1 MKSLKRFL
9 SATLSAALLCSLAVS
24 GVSADDAAASTARP
38 TVTLVESGFE
48 NGLEAPF
55 SANESDEGQSATV
68 TPVSLEGELNP
79 YLHLTNR
86 TAGQASA
93 TVQQNIL
100 TQLKANGADG
110 KYYVTARIKLD
121 TAGDTAYVDP
131 MIQGAGGLQLRPEGG
146 GLRFAVTDEWT
157 TVGQYEDGSY
167 AALSVANGTFDAAS
181 LETLAW
187 AKFYFRLFTTD
198 VTTESDAQTPYDGGY
213 SIDDVTLWFV
223 PNDGAPEKV
232 TTVGTNILSDGTFDA
247 HLSDPDYYNTQKAEG
262 DSWYVATDNDAP
274 TGTPKVTATVEKEG
288 DAAGEEY
295 VHTGTGALH
304 ITNRPGV
311 QQSIAVDLKDAVSR
325 VGALSQDEHYYIS
338 VWVRAEDG
346 QTIKV
351 QPIFGSSLAT
361 TMGNGYILP
370 RDGGY
375 VTVTDEWTEV
385 GIDVSGEYLPFLIN
399 GDANAGNCDPYGAI
413 WASIRLA
420 TEDTASFYVDD
431 FKVMGPQ
438 PVGDAVE
445 AFIQAVEAL
454 PAPADITRS
463 HEGLLTTAETL
474 YAGLSLDALDDEQTA
489 AVAAAKATLDAAR
502 AAFDALPAPKNP
514 FVPEYD
520 YEDEANLI
528 APYGDLESFG
538 TNDYIWNEENSE
550 GVPTYTLVT
559 DPSVAH
565 GGNNCLLIS
574 DREKLQHGAA
584 YTLTDVIKD
593 NGGGKYYF
601 SCWMRT
607 KNPGDEM
614 DVFPLLYIG
623 GQGKEFYID
632 NDTRYHITN
641 EWTFVGVTYDNI
653 EGYYKS
659 NGQEIPDLDDTATYV
674 ALRFYGQNE
683 MWESEA
689 DGAIYPDYYI
699 DDLKVWKYFDGQ
711 EDYVDPD
718 APAPTDPTGPS
729 DTDDNTDDPT
739 PGGPDTG
746 YALPLALPV
755 MGILSLGAVILTRKR
770 K

>member
-9 SATLSAALLCSLAVS
+9 SVTLSAALLCGLAVS
-24 GVSADDAAASTARP
+24 GVSADDAAGDTAVRP

-48 NGLEAPF
+48 DGLEAPF
-55 SANESDEGQSATV
+55 SANESDDGKAATI
-68 TPVSLEGELNP
+68 TPVSLEGEVNP
-79 YLHLTNR
+79 YLHLTDR
-86 TAGQASA
+86 TPGSPSS
-93 TVQQNIL
+93 TVMQNVL

-110 KYYVTARIKLD
+110 KYYISARIKLD
-121 TAGDTAYVDP
+121 TEGDTAYVDP
-131 MIQGAGGLQLRPEGG
+131 MIQGAGSLQLRPLGG
-146 GLRFAVTDEWT
+146 EKRFAVTNEWT
-157 TVGQYEDGSY
+157 TVGQYDDGSY
-167 AALSVANGTFDAAS
+167 VPLTLANGTFNADS
-181 LETLAW
+181 LEALTW
-187 AKFYFRLFTTD
+187 AKFYFRLFTT
-198 VTTESDAQTPYDGGY
+198 ESGAQTAYDGDY
-213 SIDDVTLWFV
+213 SLDDVTLWFV
-223 PNDGAPEKV
+223 PNEGAPEKV
-232 TTVGTNILSDGTFDA
+232 TTVGENILSDGTFDA
-247 HLSDPDYYNTQKAEG
+247 HLSDPDYYNTQKAAG
-262 DSWYVATDNDAP
+262 DSWYVATSNDES
-274 TGTPKVTATVEKEG
+274 TGTPKVTATVDKEG

-295 VHTGTGALH
+295 IHTGTGALH
-304 ITNRPGV
+304 ITNRPGA
-311 QQSIAVDLKDAVSR
+311 QQSIAVNLKDAVDR
-325 VGALSQDEHYYIS
+325 VGQLAKGEHYYIS
-338 VWVRAEDG
+338 VWVRAEEG
-346 QTIKV
+346 ETIRV

-375 VTVTDEWTEV
+375 VEVTDEWTEV

-399 GDANAGNCDPYGAI
+399 GSADAGNCDPYGAT

-445 AFIQAVEAL
+445 AFLQAVEAL

-463 HEGLLTTAETL
+463 DEGVLTAAEGL
-474 YAGLSLDALDDEQTA
+474 YAGLALDALTEEQAA
-489 AVAAAKATLDAAR
+489 AVEAAKATLDAAR
-502 AAFDALPAPKNP
+502 AAFDALPAPKNS
-514 FVPEYD
+514 FVPEYTYD
-520 YEDEANLI
+520 NPANLI

-538 TNDYIWNEENSE
+538 ANDFIWNEENSE

-559 DPSVAH
+559 DPAVAH
-565 GGNNCLLIS
+565 KGNNCLLIS
-574 DREKLQHGAA
+574 GREKIQHGAA
-584 YTLTDVIKD
+584 YTLTDVVKD

-641 EWTFVGVTYDNI
+641 EWTYVGVTYDNI
-653 EGYYKS
+653 EGYYRS
-659 NGQEIPDLDDTATYV
+659 NGEEIPDLDDTATYV

-683 MWESEA
+683 MWESEE

-711 EDYVDPD
+711 EEYVDPD
-718 APAPTDPTGPS
+718 APAGGDPSGPS
-729 DTDDNTDDPT
+729 DDPDVV
-739 PGGPDTG
+739 PGGPETG
-746 YALPLALPV
+746 ETLPLALPV
-755 MGILSLGAVILTRKR
+755 LGILSLGALAFTRKR